1 MATINSNAFELER
14 RGFQW
19 SMNNTLDDG
28 NTSLLYDGDPNSI
41 VDGNSLGETKLYSL
55 LPGATY
61 FETTGDWWI
70 KTSSPNVWSQIST
83 GSSGALGDTA
93 SNIATLSADVTT
105 LKANATHFTLPRGSE
120 NLVNFLGINLSN
132 SSTNLSTSE
141 VICFDTSTIRS
152 GKLVISAYN
161 DSHYIST
168 ELLITYYNASGTPG
182 IDYVEYATMGTEDLI
197 TFGARL
203 SGTAAVLQLTPA
215 LTGLHVDIQHTVVL
229 STTAPPP

>member
-28 NTSLLYDGDPNSI
+28 NTSLLYDGDPNII

-61 FETTGDWWI
+61 FETTGEWWI
-70 KTSSPNVWSQIST
+70 KTSSPNVWSQIAT
-83 GSSGALGDTA
+83 GSSGSLGDTDT
-93 SNIATLSADVTT
+93 NISTLSADVAA
-105 LKANATHFTLPRGSE
+105 LKADAVHFTLPRGTG
-120 NLVNFLGINLSN
+120 NLVNFLGINLST

-141 VICFDTSTIRS
+141 VICFDTSTTRC

-168 ELLITYYNASGTPG
+168 ELLITYYNTSGTAG
-182 IDYVEYATMGTEDLI
+182 IDYVAYATVGTEDLI
-197 TFGARL
+197 TFGTRL

-229 STTAPPP
+229 STTASPP